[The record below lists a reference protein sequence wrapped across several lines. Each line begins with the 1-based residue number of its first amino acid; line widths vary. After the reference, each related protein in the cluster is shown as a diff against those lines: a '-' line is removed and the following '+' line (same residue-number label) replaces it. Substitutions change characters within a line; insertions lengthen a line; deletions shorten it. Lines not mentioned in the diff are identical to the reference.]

1 MKIERINENQIRCT
15 LTGQDL
21 AERQMKLSELAY
33 GSDKAKRLFHEMMQ
47 KANYELGFD
56 AEDIPLMI
64 EAIPLSGGAILLNVT
79 KIEYPEELDTR
90 FSNFT
95 SFDDDSSLALDD
107 DLSTLSIEAADSIL
121 DLFRHL
127 SETAGI
133 RPTETEKEKKD
144 RFVPLHE
151 TAKNA
156 AAKKSAA
163 TAHQPETIPTDI
175 TKLFCFRDLSHL
187 LRLSKLLTGFYSG
200 KNSLYTDPHTQL
212 YYLIIHKSDHSP
224 SEFNKVCN
232 ILSEYGVQHPF
243 YDSAKAF
250 FDEHFS
256 LIAEDHALELLARSV
271 PELSND

>member
-95 SFDDDSSLALDD
+95 PVDADSQLAMDD
-107 DLSTLSIEAADSIL
+107 DLSALSIEAADSIL

-127 SETAGI
+127 GEAAGI

-151 TAKNA
+151 TAKSTATKKPA
-156 AAKKSAA
+156 A
-163 TAHQPETIPTDI
+163 PTPLDQTQTVPADI
-175 TKLFCFRDLSHL
+175 VKLFCFRDLSHL
-187 LRLSKLLTGFYSG
+187 LRLSKLLTGFYFG
-200 KNSLYTDPHTQL
+200 KNTLYTDHHTKL
-212 YYLIIHKSDHSP
+212 YYLIIHKSDHTP

-256 LIAEDHALELLARSV
+256 LIAKDHELEYLAKSV
-271 PELSND
+271 S

>member
-64 EAIPLSGGAILLNVT
+64 EAIPLAGGAILLNVT

-95 SFDDDSSLALDD
+95 PVDADSQLAMDD
-107 DLSTLSIEAADSIL
+107 DLSSLSIEAADSIL

-127 SETAGI
+127 GEAAGI

-144 RFVPLHE
+144 HFVPLHE

-156 AAKKSAA
+156 ATKK
-163 TAHQPETIPTDI
+163 TADLTNQSQPALTDI
-175 TKLFCFRDLSHL
+175 IKLFCFRELSHL

-200 KNSLYTDPHTQL
+200 KNSLYADDHTQL
-212 YYLIIHKSDHSP
+212 YYLIIHKSNHTP

-232 ILSEYGVQHPF
+232 ILSEYGVQHPY

-256 LIAEDHALELLARSV
+256 LIAEDHALEFLAKSV
-271 PELSND
+271 S